1 MGLEVESKHD
11 QGVGDDCENV
21 LLIFCPTGESEAGKV
36 DVTPRMME
44 LASMGFRHVA
54 ITRWDPRDTSYYVI
68 CARGETLSEAFTDAI
83 LEDAAHIVSEAMN
96 GFDHYSYSSNNNN

>member
-1 MGLEVESKHD
+1 MGLEVGSKHD
-11 QGVGDDCENV
+11 QGAGDDSENV

-68 CARGETLSEAFTDAI
+68 CAKEETLSEAVRDAI

-96 GFDHYSYSSNNNN
+96 GFDHCTNIRNNN